1 MQVVLSIVIDRPID
15 LVFRAF
21 ADIDFVTRVD
31 PNTLSAKL
39 IRGQPFSNGA
49 CYDMLFQGVISK
61 IYGTYTFT
69 QYDPPKQFIVD
80 VGVKKAPGTEITSFE
95 TVGNGT
101 KVTWDGR
108 YALKWYMIPVYFIM
122 RAMVI
127 RKGNKWMG
135 LMKTAIESGQYDA
148 A

>member
-1 MQVVLSIVIDRPID
+1 LDSRPGA
-15 LVFRAF
+15 RAEF
-21 ADIDFVTRVD
+21 A
-31 PNTLSAKL
+31 
-39 IRGQPFSNGA
+39 
-49 CYDMLFQGVISK
+49 
-61 IYGTYTFT
+61 
-69 QYDPPKQFIVD
+69 VD
-80 VGVKKAPGTEITSFE
+80 VGIKKAPGTEITRFE

-108 YALKWYMIPVYFIM
+108 YRLKWFMIPVYFIM

-127 RKGNKWMG
+127 RKGNKWLG